1 MKNKL
6 IIGAF
11 LVMLAAFVTMLAL
24 PADRASIERE
34 NREPAQMP
42 LLSRSTVFSGKFESD
57 FESYLGDNIGL
68 RSYFTSV
75 SKGLD
80 TAKGITPDTGS
91 VISTNKDIGT
101 GTTIKMTLLFVK
113 DTVMEMF
120 LRNDETE
127 KMYTDAVNAI
137 AERLPE
143 NVKVYSML
151 IPTQLEFREPIYKNL
166 QDSQTDAIND
176 MYDMLDERVTT
187 VDAVGALSE
196 HTDEYVYFRSDH
208 HWTQRGAYYGYRAF
222 METAGGEAVNAD
234 DYEVHKING
243 MLGYLFDR
251 VNTPDITKNPDTVE
265 WYDLDE
271 NEDIKVSSLKDGK
284 DGAFTEYEG
293 KMYHDDKRGYN
304 FFFGSDYPLLELE
317 NTSLP
322 DGKTIVVIKDS
333 YANAFA
339 TWLAKSYKR
348 VILVDP
354 RIYEGG
360 IDAVAE
366 EFKPDEMLVMN
377 YIFTTNFPDYCGVLK
392 NLCK

>member
-57 FESYLGDNIGL
+57 FEAYLGDNIGL
-68 RSYFTSV
+68 RSSLTAM

-80 TAKGITPDTGS
+80 AAKGITPDTGS

-127 KMYTDAVNAI
+127 KMYTDAVNAL
-137 AERLPE
+137 AERMPE
-143 NVKVYSML
+143 NVRVYSML

-176 MYDMLDERVTT
+176 MYDMLGDRVTG
-187 VDAVGALSE
+187 VDAVSALSE
-196 HTDEYVYFRSDH
+196 HADEYVYFRSDH

-243 MLGYLFDR
+243 VLGYLYDR

-265 WYDLDE
+265 WYDLDK
-271 NEDIKVSSLKDGK
+271 NGDIKVSSLKDGK

-317 NTSLP
+317 NTALP

-339 TWLAKSYKR
+339 PWLAKSYKR

-360 IDAVAE
+360 IDAVTE
-366 EFKPDEMLVMN
+366 KFKPDEMLVMN
-377 YIFTTNFPDYCGVLK
+377 YIFTTNFPDYCGMLK

>member
-176 MYDMLDERVTT
+176 MYDMLDERMTT

-196 HTDEYVYFRSDH
+196 HTDEYIYFRSDH

-304 FFFGSDYPLLELE
+304 FFFGSDYPLLKLE

-339 TWLAKSYKR
+339 PWLAKSYKR

-366 EFKPDEMLVMN
+366 EFKPDEVLVMN
-377 YIFTTNFPDYCGVLK
+377 YIFTTNFPDYCGMLK

>member
-304 FFFGSDYPLLELE
+304 FFFGSDYPLLKLE

-339 TWLAKSYKR
+339 PWLAKSYKR

-366 EFKPDEMLVMN
+366 EFKPDEVLVMN
-377 YIFTTNFPDYCGVLK
+377 YIFTTNFPDYCGMLK

>member
-42 LLSRSTVFSGKFESD
+42 LLSRSTVFSGKFASD

-68 RSYFTSV
+68 RSYFTSM

-80 TAKGITPDTGS
+80 AAKGITPDTGS

-176 MYDMLDERVTT
+176 MYAMLDERVTT

-196 HTDEYVYFRSDH
+196 HTDEYIYFRSDH

-284 DGAFTEYEG
+284 DGEFTEYEG
-293 KMYHDDKRGYN
+293 KMYHEDKRGYN
-304 FFFGSDYPLLELE
+304 FFFGSDYPLLKLE
-317 NTSLP
+317 NTSFP

-339 TWLAKSYKR
+339 PWLAKSYKR

-360 IDAVAE
+360 IDAVTE
-366 EFKPDEMLVMN
+366 KFKPDELLVMN
-377 YIFTTNFPDYCGVLK
+377 YIFTTNFPDYCGMLK

>member
-24 PADRASIERE
+24 PADRASIEQE

-68 RSYFTSV
+68 RSYFTSA

-80 TAKGITPDTGS
+80 AAKGITPDTGS

-101 GTTIKMTLLFVK
+101 GTTIKMTLLFVR

-127 KMYTDAVNAI
+127 KMYTDAVNAL

-166 QDSQTDAIND
+166 QDSQTDAISD
-176 MYDMLDERVTT
+176 MYGMLDERVTP
-187 VDAVGALSE
+187 VDAVSALAE

-208 HWTQRGAYYGYRAF
+208 HWTQLGAYYAYRAF
-222 METAGGEAVNAD
+222 TDASGAKAVNAD

-271 NEDIKVSSLKDGK
+271 SGDIKVSSLKEGADGPL
-284 DGAFTEYEG
+284 TEYEG
-293 KMYHDDKRGYN
+293 KMYHEDKRGYN
-304 FFFGSDYPLLELE
+304 FFFGSDYPVLELE
-317 NTSLP
+317 NTALP

-339 TWLAKSYKR
+339 PWLAKSYKR

-360 IDAVAE
+360 IDAVTE
-366 EFKPDEMLVMN
+366 KFKPDELLVMN
-377 YIFTTNFPDYCGVLK
+377 YIFTTNFPDYCGMLK